1 MDKPEK
7 SKVFPI
13 YIVDA
18 FTEHSFSGNPA
29 AVCLIPPADDVGDDI
44 KQKIAAEMNLSET
57 AFPKILNDSDTFQ
70 NGKRFSLRWFTPSCE
85 VPLCGHA
92 TLATAAVLLKEC
104 NNESQVIEF
113 ETLRGILKAVKAPNN
128 RIQIDLPAYESH
140 PVNGKYDK
148 LVKAVAKDLPVNEV
162 VLSSDFKNLLIR
174 LCDTVTRKE
183 FESFKTN
190 PTELLAAADGLIGVI
205 VTLKGSNE
213 ECVDREGNHYDFV
226 SRYFA
231 PWSGVPE
238 DPVT

>member
-70 NGKRFSLRWFTPSCE
+70 NCKRFSLRWFTPSCE

-140 PVNGKYDK
+140 P
-148 LVKAVAKDLPVNEV
+148 
-162 VLSSDFKNLLIR
+162 
-174 LCDTVTRKE
+174 
-183 FESFKTN
+183 
-190 PTELLAAADGLIGVI
+190 
-205 VTLKGSNE
+205 
-213 ECVDREGNHYDFV
+213 
-226 SRYFA
+226 
-231 PWSGVPE
+231 
-238 DPVT
+238 